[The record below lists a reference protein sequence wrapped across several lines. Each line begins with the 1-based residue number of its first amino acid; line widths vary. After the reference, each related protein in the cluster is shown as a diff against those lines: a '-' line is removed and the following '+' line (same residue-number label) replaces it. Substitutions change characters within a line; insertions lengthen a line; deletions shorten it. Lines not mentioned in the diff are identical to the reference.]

1 MRGEKLEAIR
11 LGRNRPGACVDGA
24 ITRRLACG
32 DVLPKSNIDR
42 ELRDGVKP
50 FRRAFLMGG
59 AVLVLLA
66 VTLPVRA
73 QTAVVAV
80 DEENFRSDPGGDVL
94 ATLLQGT
101 PLTLGG
107 ERGQWTQATL
117 EAWIWGSSVAQQQR
131 PDLNLLVNASGENLR
146 ATPNGERIGR
156 AEGGM
161 RLNLLET
168 RGDWLRVRRTGWIWS
183 ASIDVRDDDD
193 GPDPAAAAAAREA
206 EAQAEAEAAAA
217 DARQPASQS
226 AQSASQPA
234 SQPAGRPVAEGAGT
248 RRFASVARSA
258 VLLDNPAGDT
268 VATMRPGATVE
279 VVARDGEWSRVRVE
293 GWTVSG
299 AFESGDATSRAVLRE
314 ISRDSLQAHPEG
326 HRGRLV
332 EWTLQFITV
341 QEAERFRT
349 DFIEGETFMLTRGPG
364 DDPGFVYVVVGADM
378 MERVRSLSPLE
389 QVRVLARVRTARSA
403 LTGAPVLD
411 LLDIT
416 GR

>member
-24 ITRRLACG
+24 ITGRLACG
-32 DVLPKSNIDR
+32 GVLPKSNIDR

-50 FRRAFLMGG
+50 FRRASLMGG

-66 VTLPVRA
+66 VALPVRA

-94 ATLLQGT
+94 ATLLRGT
-101 PLTLGG
+101 PLTLGV

-156 AEGGM
+156 AEGAM

-193 GPDPAAAAAAREA
+193 GPDPAAATAAREA
-206 EAQAEAEAAAA
+206 EAEAEAEAAAA
-217 DARQPASQS
+217 DARRPASQ
-226 AQSASQPA
+226 PT
-234 SQPAGRPVAEGAGT
+234 SQPAGRPVPEGAST
-248 RRFASVARSA
+248 RRFASVARPA

-268 VATMRPGATVE
+268 VATMTRGATVE

-299 AFESGDATSRAVLRE
+299 AFESGDATSRAVLRG